1 VNMTTKYL
9 GLTLKHPVL
18 SSASPLAQNFD
29 GVRKLEDAGASA
41 IVLPS
46 LFEEQIEME
55 AMHLLHTMQQGTE
68 SFAEATSYLPEPEKF
83 LVGPD
88 EYLTLI
94 AQAKKSCEVPI
105 IASLNGRA
113 PGTWAEYARLME
125 SAGADALEL
134 NVYYLA
140 TSFDISGAE
149 VEENYLNILRTVKKE
164 VKIPVALKL
173 GPYFS
178 AFANFAKKCD
188 GAGADALVLFNRFY
202 QPDLNIEELE
212 VEPKVDLST
221 SAEIRL
227 PLRWLAVLH
236 GNVKCNLAATSGVH
250 TPEDAV
256 KMLMSGA
263 DVLMMC
269 SSLFQW
275 GVHRLGQLADEIEEW
290 CIEHG
295 YDSLDMLR
303 GSMSQR
309 TVADPEAFER
319 ANYMKTLQSFRPVA

>member
-1 VNMTTKYL
+1 MNMKTKYL
-9 GLTLKHPVL
+9 GLDLKHPVM
-18 SSASPLAQNFD
+18 SSASPLAQNID

-46 LFEEQIEME
+46 LFEEQIEHD
-55 AMHLLHTMQQGTE
+55 AMHMLQTMTQGTE
-68 SFAEATSYLPEPEKF
+68 SFAEATTYLPEPEKF

-88 EYLTLI
+88 EYLNLI
-94 AQAKKSCEVPI
+94 GLAKKSCEVPI
-105 IASLNGRA
+105 IASLNGVH
-113 PGTWAEYARLME
+113 PGTWAKYAQLME
-125 SAGADALEL
+125 NAGADALEL

-140 TSFDISGAE
+140 TNFSVSGAE
-149 VEENYLNILRTVKKE
+149 VEENYLNILRAVKKE

-178 AFANFAKKCD
+178 AFANFAKRCD
-188 GAGADALVLFNRFY
+188 EAGANGLVLFNRFY
-202 QPDLNIEELE
+202 QPDLNVEELE

-227 PLRWLAVLH
+227 PLRWLAVLYGH
-236 GNVKCNLAATSGVH
+236 VKCNMAATSGVH

-263 DVLMMC
+263 DAVQMC

-290 CIEHG
+290 GVEHG
-295 YDSLDMLR
+295 YDSVDMLR

-309 TVADPEAFER
+309 AVADPEAFER
-319 ANYMKTLQSFRPVA
+319 ANYMKTLQSFRPVS

>member
-1 VNMTTKYL
+1 MNMKTKYL
-9 GLTLKHPVL
+9 GLALKHPVM
-18 SSASPLAQNFD
+18 SSASPLAQNID
-29 GVRKLEDAGASA
+29 GVRKLEDAGAAA

-46 LFEEQIEME
+46 LFEEQIEHD
-55 AMHLLHTMQQGTE
+55 ALHLLRTMSQGTE
-68 SFAEATSYLPEPEKF
+68 SFAEATTYLPEPDKF

-88 EYLTLI
+88 EYLNLI
-94 AQAKKSCEVPI
+94 ALAKKSCEVPI
-105 IASLNGRA
+105 IASLNGRHS
-113 PGTWAEYARLME
+113 GTWAKYAKLMQD
-125 SAGADALEL
+125 AGADALEL

-140 TSFDISGAE
+140 TNFEVSGAD
-149 VEENYLNILRTVKKE
+149 VEENYLDILRAVKKE
-164 VKIPVALKL
+164 VRIPVALKL

-188 GAGADALVLFNRFY
+188 DNGADALVLFNRFY
-202 QPDLNIEELE
+202 QPDINVEELE
-212 VEPKVDLST
+212 VEPKVDLSI

-227 PLRWLAVLH
+227 PLRWLAVLSGH
-236 GNVKCNLAATSGVH
+236 VKCNLAATSGIH

-263 DVLMMC
+263 DVVQMC

-290 CIEHG
+290 GDEHG
-295 YDSLDMLR
+295 YDSIEMLR

-309 TVADPEAFER
+309 SVADPEAFER